1 MTPLFDTNAH
11 PVLAGG
17 GKSETFSHLAR
28 ALKEAGFFSAAAVG
42 LPAKEG
48 FDPAGYITACRA
60 NGFYP
65 VARWPNIPAE
75 RITGEIASLR
85 ELGYPAIKIHPR
97 LSGMSVRD
105 PRFAQTLKA
114 AVDADMVVF
123 HCCFQFEVN
132 NVLHP
137 IDPLPIVMEAAAAA
151 TGLRMVMLH
160 GGTVEVLRYAEC
172 IRKFR
177 NLLLDLS
184 LTLNRYEGSS
194 LDQDIAYLFRA
205 FDQRI
210 CLGSDYPDYQPSDV
224 RRRFEQLSAGL
235 QQERKDNIAWKNI
248 TSLLGIVGP

>member
-11 PVLAGG
+11 PVLATGD
-17 GKSETFSHLAR
+17 KVETFTHLASG
-28 ALKEAGFFSAAAVG
+28 LKDAGFFSAAAVG
-42 LPAKEG
+42 LPAKDG
-48 FDPAGYITACRA
+48 FDPAGYIAACRTH
-60 NGFYP
+60 GFYP
-65 VARWPNIPAE
+65 VARWPDIPAD
-75 RITGEIASLR
+75 RISAEIASLHA
-85 ELGYPAIKIHPR
+85 LGYPAIKIHPR

-114 AVDADMVVF
+114 AADADMVVF

-137 IDPLPIVMEAAAAA
+137 IDPLPIIMEAAAAA
-151 TGLRMVMLH
+151 DGLRMVMLH

-194 LDQDIAYLFRA
+194 LDQDIAYLFGA

-210 CLGSDYPDYQPSDV
+210 CLGSDYPDYQPQDV

-235 QQERKDNIAWKNI
+235 AQERKDNIGWKNI
-248 TSLLGIVGP
+248 TSLLRIPGP